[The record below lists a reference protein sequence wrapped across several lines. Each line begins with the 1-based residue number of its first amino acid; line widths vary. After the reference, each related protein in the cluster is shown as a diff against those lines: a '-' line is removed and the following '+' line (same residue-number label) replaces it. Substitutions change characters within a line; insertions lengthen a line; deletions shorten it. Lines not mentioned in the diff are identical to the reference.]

1 MFHALH
7 KIQWNKQWNKQ
18 TYNQKNSQRKFE
30 KPTNKQIKKAMRNL
44 KILKKEKNRAA
55 TAESSLLVC
64 YQNQSAAARGFSEIG
79 ESRSKNPYSRFY
91 YFCTNCTYY
100 RCQQCHHC
108 PISRMLI
115 NGRSGIDWIGGG
127 KDLKQK
133 QYESARGSFPA
144 KQSSCKTQLN
154 INLF

>member
-1 MFHALH
+1 M
-7 KIQWNKQWNKQ
+7 KQAMKQ
-18 TYNQKNSQRKFE
+18 TNIQPE
-30 KPTNKQIKKAMRNL
+30 KQPKKIWKTNKKTNKESNEKL
-44 KILKKEKNRAA
+44 KNLKKEKNRAA

-108 PISRMLI
+108 PISRVLI
-115 NGRSGIDWIGGG
+115 NGPAGIDWIGGG

>member
-30 KPTNKQIKKAMRNL
+30 KQTKKTNKESNEKL
-44 KILKKEKNRAA
+44 KNLKKEKNRAA

-79 ESRSKNPYSRFY
+79 ESRSKNPRIHVFIIFVPIVHTIAASSAITAPYHACLLMDDQVSTELEEERTSSRNNMSQPGEVFLP
-91 YFCTNCTYY
+91 NN
-100 RCQQCHHC
+100 
-108 PISRMLI
+108 LV
-115 NGRSGIDWIGGG
+115 
-127 KDLKQK
+127 
-133 QYESARGSFPA
+133 A
-144 KQSSCKTQLN
+144 KHN
-154 INLF
+154 